1 MVRPSVLHQLSA
13 VEDVV
18 VVESRVGDVE
28 RGSVLFQLGFH
39 SFSEKEVKRVGGG
52 QRRRG
57 GSVDESCEFFCWWV
71 VSLRFFLFFEKY
83 FSEKEVFLLFSE
95 EYGNPQEL
103 LRNYFA
109 GSWFQPFEGGP
120 I

>member
-1 MVRPSVLHQLSA
+1 M
-13 VEDVV
+13 
-18 VVESRVGDVE
+18 
-28 RGSVLFQLGFH
+28 
-39 SFSEKEVKRVGGG
+39 
-52 QRRRG
+52 
-57 GSVDESCEFFCWWV
+57 
-71 VSLRFFLFFEKY
+71 SLRFFLFFEKY